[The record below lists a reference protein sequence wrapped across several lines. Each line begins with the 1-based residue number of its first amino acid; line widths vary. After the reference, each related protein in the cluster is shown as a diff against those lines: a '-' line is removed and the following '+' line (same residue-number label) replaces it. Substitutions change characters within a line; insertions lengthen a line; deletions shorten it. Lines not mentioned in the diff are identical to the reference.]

1 MAAGQGEPIGRLLA
15 DVEPA
20 PISYNKAIQSAHKEL
35 WTKAMAAEYDGLAA
49 NQTFESVT
57 VPEDRKVVESKWV
70 YRWKVNSEG
79 EVVRAK
85 ARLVAK
91 GFSQVPGVDF
101 DETFSPCPQSPSVRL
116 VLGIAVQQNL
126 DLFHFDA
133 QQAFIQSD
141 LNEEV
146 YMRLPP
152 GCGKSSGTTV
162 RLRRSLYGLKQAPRA
177 WHSLLVSTLQ
187 KYGLEQRVQQ
197 TLAYSDS

>member
-1 MAAGQGEPIGRLLA
+1 
-15 DVEPA
+15 
-20 PISYNKAIQSAHKEL
+20 
-35 WTKAMAAEYDGLAA
+35 MAAEYEGLVA
-49 NQTFESVT
+49 NQTFETVI
-57 VPEDRKVVESKWV
+57 VPEDRKVVESKSV

-116 VLGIAVQQNL
+116 VLGIAVQHNI

-133 QQAFIQSD
+133 QHAFIQSD
-141 LNEEV
+141 LSEEV
-146 YMRLPP
+146 YMRLPA

-162 RLRRSLYGLKQAPRA
+162 TLHRSLYGLKQAPRA

-187 KYGLEQRVQQ
+187 
-197 TLAYSDS
+197 